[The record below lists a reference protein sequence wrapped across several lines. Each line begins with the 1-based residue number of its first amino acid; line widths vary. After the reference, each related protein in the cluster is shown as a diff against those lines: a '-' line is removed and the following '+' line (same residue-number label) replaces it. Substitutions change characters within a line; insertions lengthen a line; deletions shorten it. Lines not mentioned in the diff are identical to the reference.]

1 MGTIALPTSQN
12 ITLKNEVSWAVGS
25 IATGAVTNAIAL
37 FSLFFLTSH
46 IGLEAGISGA
56 LIFATKLYDAISD
69 PIMGRISDN
78 WQGVK
83 GRRAPFLC
91 WGAVLL
97 GVSFFLFFNL
107 TPMHSRLAIPLVFL
121 LLILISTGYTLF
133 AVPYLA
139 LPPDLAPTYDKRT
152 RLMSFRVFFLMMG
165 VLVGTVL
172 APKLVGVGDGYRVMG
187 VIIGA
192 IVVGAGVIAFLGIRQ
207 FDAALPVPPRHK
219 TGLRTMVTQSAAQFI
234 SVFDTKPFAVLTM
247 VKLLQFVVLAIV
259 LASFPY
265 FFLYVLKKTTAELGT
280 YMGLFGVS
288 GIIAIPFIRLF
299 IGRMGKRSAYI
310 VFLGLYAIGLFSW
323 YFWSPVE
330 PTIFFYLRAIL
341 IGIISTGTLFCALAL
356 LPDTMEYDRLTSGQS
371 REGTISGVF
380 TLVEKISSAFGP
392 LLVGLMLQ
400 ATGLIASQDPLTV
413 QPEQALNA
421 IRLTAS
427 VIPAALTLLCILV
440 LLKYRL
446 TAQML
451 QELRQD

>member
-1 MGTIALPTSQN
+1 METVAVPTPHN

-37 FSLFFLTSH
+37 FALFFLTSH
-46 IGLEAGISGA
+46 VGLEAGIAGA
-56 LIFATKLYDAISD
+56 LIFSTKLYDAISD

-78 WQGVK
+78 WQGAK
-83 GRRAPFLC
+83 GRRSPFLC
-91 WGAVLL
+91 WGALLL
-97 GVSFFLFFNL
+97 GVSFFFFFNL
-107 TPMHSRLAIPLVFL
+107 MPMRSSLAIPLVFI
-121 LLILISTGYTLF
+121 LLIMISTGYTIF

-172 APKLVGVGDGYRVMG
+172 APKLVGDGDGFRVMG
-187 VIIGA
+187 VAIGG
-192 IVVGAGVIAFLGIRQ
+192 IVVGAGVIAYLGIRK
-207 FDAALPVPPRHK
+207 FDAALPVPPRSEM
-219 TGLRTMVTQSAAQFI
+219 GLWKMVTQSAVQFI
-234 SVFDTKPFAVLTM
+234 AVFDTKPFAVLTL

-265 FFLYVLKKTTAELGT
+265 FFLFVLKKTTAELGT
-280 YMGLFGVS
+280 YMGLFVVS

-299 IGRMGKRSAYI
+299 IGIMGKRSAYI
-310 VFLGLYAIGLFSW
+310 VFLALYAIGLFSW

-330 PTIFFYLRAIL
+330 PAIWFYARAIL
-341 IGIISTGTLFCALAL
+341 IGIVSTGTLFCALAL

-380 TLVEKISSAFGP
+380 TLVEKVSSAFGP
-392 LLVGLMLQ
+392 LLVGVMLQ

-413 QPEQALNA
+413 QPEQALTA
-421 IRLTAS
+421 IRLAAS
-427 VIPAALTLLCILV
+427 VIPAGLTLLCIVV

>member
-1 MGTIALPTSQN
+1 MARIAVPTPHN
-12 ITLKNEVSWAVGS
+12 ITTKNEVSWAVGS
-25 IATGAVTNAIAL
+25 IATGAVTNAVAI
-37 FSLFFLTSH
+37 FGLFFLTSH
-46 IGLEAGISGA
+46 VGLEAGIAGA

-78 WQGVK
+78 WQGTK
-83 GRRAPFLC
+83 GRRSPFLC
-91 WGAVLL
+91 WGALLL

-107 TPMHSRLAIPLVFL
+107 APMQMSLAIPIVFL
-121 LLILISTGYTLF
+121 LLILISTGYTIF

-172 APKLVGVGDGYRVMG
+172 APKLVGDGDGFRVMG
-187 VIIGA
+187 AIIGA
-192 IVVGAGVIAFLGIRQ
+192 IVIGAGVIAFLGIRK
-207 FDAALPVPPRHK
+207 FDAALPVLPRSK
-219 TGLRTMVTQSAAQFI
+219 IGIWEMVTQSVTQFR
-234 SVFDTKPFAVLTM
+234 SVFDTKPFAVLTL

-265 FFLYVLKKTTAELGT
+265 FFLYVLRKTTAELGT
-280 YMGLFGVS
+280 YFGLFGVS
-288 GIIAIPFIRLF
+288 GIIAIPVIRVF
-299 IGRMGKRSAYI
+299 IGRIGKRSAYI
-310 VFLGLYAIGLFSW
+310 VFLTLYAVGLFSW
-323 YFWSPVE
+323 YFWSPLE
-330 PTIFFYLRAIL
+330 PAIWFYARAVL
-341 IGIISTGTLFCALAL
+341 IGIVSTGTLFCALAL

-380 TLVEKISSAFGP
+380 TLVEKVSSAFGP
-392 LLVGLMLQ
+392 LLVGVMLQ

-421 IRLTAS
+421 IRLAAS
-427 VIPAALTLLCILV
+427 VIPAGLTLLCIVV

>member
-1 MGTIALPTSQN
+1 METVAVPTPHN

-37 FSLFFLTSH
+37 FALFFLTSRV
-46 IGLEAGISGA
+46 GLEAGIAGA
-56 LIFATKLYDAISD
+56 LIFSTKLYDAISD

-78 WQGVK
+78 WQGAK
-83 GRRAPFLC
+83 GRRSPFLC
-91 WGAVLL
+91 WGALLL
-97 GVSFFLFFNL
+97 GVSFFFFFNL
-107 TPMHSRLAIPLVFL
+107 MPMRSSLAIPLVFI
-121 LLILISTGYTLF
+121 LLIMISTGYTIF

-172 APKLVGVGDGYRVMG
+172 APKLVGVGDGFRVMG
-187 VIIGA
+187 VAIGG
-192 IVVGAGVIAFLGIRQ
+192 IVVGAGVIAYLGIRK
-207 FDAALPVPPRHK
+207 FDAALPVPPRSEM
-219 TGLRTMVTQSAAQFI
+219 GLWKMVTQSAVQFI
-234 SVFDTKPFAVLTM
+234 AVFDTKPFAVLTL

-265 FFLYVLKKTTAELGT
+265 FFLFVLKKTTAELGT
-280 YMGLFGVS
+280 YMGLFVVS

-299 IGRMGKRSAYI
+299 IGIMGKRSAYI
-310 VFLGLYAIGLFSW
+310 VFLALYAIGLFSW

-330 PTIFFYLRAIL
+330 PAIWFYARAIL
-341 IGIISTGTLFCALAL
+341 IGIVSTGTLFCALAL

-380 TLVEKISSAFGP
+380 TLVEKVSSAFGP
-392 LLVGLMLQ
+392 LLVGVMLQ

-421 IRLTAS
+421 IHLAAS
-427 VIPAALTLLCILV
+427 VIPAGLTLLCILV

-451 QELRQD
+451 QDLRKY